1 MDLLMKCASNFQKLM
16 DYEYRFILG
25 RKGQLQ
31 DITLG
36 FSNTDFHHLA
46 GLHKLK
52 DIDLAR
58 LNRNIVFQ
66 QILNG
71 NITYSTL
78 LKSQSLPEIQSRLN
92 TLPYLE
98 SLLDGNQLF
107 YKYNKKV
114 FPHSSIQSEFLLKL
128 GDGIILNLSF
138 LFVDHA
144 KKDVYFC
151 RSFFPMEQTD
161 YSKRQMQYTL
171 LKKEKHNLKTHQTL
185 ILYDHLTRPK

>member
-1 MDLLMKCASNFQKLM
+1 MKCASNFQKLM

-78 LKSQSLPEIQSRLN
+78 LKSQFLPEIQSCLN

-114 FPHSSIQSEFLLKL
+114 FTHSSLQSEFLLKR
-128 GDGIILNLSF
+128 GDGNRLNLSC
-138 LFVDHA
+138 LFVEHEEQ
-144 KKDVYFC
+144 DV
-151 RSFFPMEQTD
+151 
-161 YSKRQMQYTL
+161 
-171 LKKEKHNLKTHQTL
+171 
-185 ILYDHLTRPK
+185 